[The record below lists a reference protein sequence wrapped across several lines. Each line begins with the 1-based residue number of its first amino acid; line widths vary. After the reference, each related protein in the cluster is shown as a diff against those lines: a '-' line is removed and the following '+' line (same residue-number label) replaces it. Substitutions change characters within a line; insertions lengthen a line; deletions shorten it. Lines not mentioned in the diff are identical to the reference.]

1 MYDQVTVKW
10 ANMDADGDSMYR
22 ALIVD
27 DEKIEREGIK
37 FLIETMGLNL
47 RTAEAENGVKA
58 LDYLQAHEVDILF
71 TDIRMPFMDGLAL
84 AAQAKKLN
92 PKLKVI
98 IVSAF
103 GDFEY
108 AKQAIQIHVVHYLLK
123 PVEVAEFLEVVAQ
136 VVKLCDEDREH
147 REKTLKLQQVYEI
160 GNRYVQEQTLIEL
173 LQGVQSKHPI
183 NSSEVVY
190 GWLNEH
196 TSFRMVLLE
205 MRKKFF
211 DSVDA
216 GFEAE
221 VRSKLPWE
229 CLYVNLNEY
238 QSVLFLHMEASWDS
252 KSIEPYSRQ
261 LQELLIETYHADHVL
276 VFSKLLA
283 GCRKVAAEYQEME
296 KALEYKFFLPPTAM
310 MFTDE
315 PYAPLQGEPADIDNL
330 LDEISAYISYG
341 ESQMIRSGI
350 ERMFIALQTCNH
362 LSTIYVKYICTEI
375 AKKYVQAYKKEHNA
389 SFQTFVEEI
398 YLTQNLLQLKDLM
411 IDLIEV
417 QEKSSAESPRKVIG
431 EVIKLIHRDYGQDI
445 SLDSL
450 AEKAYLSPSY
460 LSHLFKKET
469 GASLVKYITCYR
481 LDKAGELLR
490 STNKKVS
497 DISHEVGYTS
507 FAYFCSIFKNYYG
520 KTPAKYREGDPA

>member
-1 MYDQVTVKW
+1 
-10 ANMDADGDSMYR
+10 MDTDGGSMYK

-47 RTAEAENGVKA
+47 KTAEAENGVKA
-58 LDYLQAHEVDILF
+58 MDYLQAHEVDILF

-84 AAQAKKLN
+84 AAKAKKLN

-98 IVSAF
+98 IVSAY

-123 PVEVAEFLEVVAQ
+123 PVEVAEFMEVVSQ
-136 VVKLCDEDREH
+136 VVKLCDGDREQ

-160 GNRYVQEQTLIEL
+160 GNRYVQEQILLEL
-173 LQGVQSKHPI
+173 LQGVESTRYFESGE
-183 NSSEVVY
+183 NAY

-196 TSFRMVLLE
+196 TSFRMILLD
-205 MRKKFF
+205 MRRKFF
-211 DSVDA
+211 DSVDN

-221 VRSKLPWE
+221 MISRLPWE
-229 CLYVNLNEY
+229 CMYVNLNEY
-238 QSVLFLHMEASWDS
+238 QSVLFLQMEASWDHMS
-252 KSIEPYSRQ
+252 LEPYSLQ
-261 LQELLIETYHADHVL
+261 LQEFLIDKYNADHVL
-276 VFSKLLA
+276 VFSKLLN
-283 GCRKVAAEYQEME
+283 GIRMMAAEYQEME
-296 KALEYKFFLPPTAM
+296 KVLEYKFFLPATAM
-310 MFTDE
+310 MFTEETKDPRQE
-315 PYAPLQGEPADIDNL
+315 EPADIDYL
-330 LDEISAYISYG
+330 LNEISTYISYG
-341 ESQMIRSGI
+341 ESHLIRTGI
-350 ERMFIALQTCNH
+350 ERMFMELQTSNR

-375 AKKYVQAYKKEHNA
+375 AKKYVQAYKREFTTT
-389 SFQTFVEEI
+389 FQKFVEQI
-398 YLTQNLLQLKDLM
+398 YVTQNLLQLKDLM
-411 IDLIEV
+411 IDLIEER
-417 QEKSSAESPRKVIG
+417 EKSPGDSPRKVIS
-431 EVIKLIHRDYGQDI
+431 EVLKLIHRDYGQDI
-445 SLDSL
+445 GLDSL
-450 AEKAYLSPSY
+450 AEKACLSPSY

-490 STNKKVS
+490 STNKKIS

>member
-1 MYDQVTVKW
+1 
-10 ANMDADGDSMYR
+10 MDADGGSMYK

-37 FLIETMGLNL
+37 FLIDTMGLNL
-47 RTAEAENGVKA
+47 KTAEAENGVKA
-58 LDYLQAHEVDILF
+58 LDYLQAHQVDILF

-123 PVEVAEFLEVVAQ
+123 PVEVAEFLELVSQ
-136 VVKLCDEDREH
+136 VVKLCDGDREQ
-147 REKTLKLQQVYEI
+147 RERSLKLQQVYEI
-160 GNRYVQEQTLIEL
+160 GNRYIQEQTLLEL
-173 LQGVQSKHPI
+173 LQGVESRHPLGSGE
-183 NSSEVVY
+183 NAY

-196 TSFRMVLLE
+196 TSFRMVLLD

-211 DSVDA
+211 DSVDH

-221 VRSKLPWE
+221 VSSKLPCE

-238 QSVLFLHMEASWDS
+238 QSVLFLHMEASPDTTS
-252 KSIEPYSRQ
+252 SEPYSRQ
-261 LQELLIETYHADHVL
+261 LQEFLNDTYHADHVL
-276 VFSKLLA
+276 VFSKQLN
-283 GCRKVAAEYQEME
+283 GFRQMAAEYQEME
-296 KALEYKFFLPPTAM
+296 KVLEYKFFLPATAI
-310 MFTDE
+310 MFTE
-315 PYAPLQGEPADIDNL
+315 ETYTPMQEEPADIDNL

-341 ESQMIRSGI
+341 ESHLIRTGI
-350 ERMFIALQTCNH
+350 ERLFMTLQTSNR
-362 LSTIYVKYICTEI
+362 LSTIYVKYKCTEFV
-375 AKKYVQAYKKEHNA
+375 KQYVQAYKREYNA
-389 SFQTFVEEI
+389 SFQRFVEQI

-411 IDLIEV
+411 IEFIEER
-417 QEKSSAESPRKVIG
+417 EKSSAESPRKVIG

-450 AEKAYLSPSY
+450 AETAYLSPSY

-490 STNKKVS
+490 STNKKIS

-520 KTPAKYREGDPA
+520 KTPAKYREGDLP